1 MFIRSPASNKIK
13 YITMFKSALG
23 VEEKDLPFMMSS
35 PLSVFDLLNDNVRY
49 ENFVNPACF
58 RFTVAVR

>member
-1 MFIRSPASNKIK
+1 MSKEAVPTFLSW
-13 YITMFKSALG
+13 SALG

-35 PLSVFDLLNDNVRY
+35 PLSVFGLLNDNVCY
-49 ENFVNPACF
+49 ESFVNPARF